1 MAHMNGGFEK
11 HGLDEDAFGP
21 KGGFSNL
28 KTFDAFRKR
37 PSFILAHQDSCTG
50 PIPLAFAV
58 VSWATSTKLPRCA
71 CDFMQ
76 LTLRAQRKRK
86 LPTHLPPPAA
96 ANGPSRSSFSAP
108 FLQSQN
114 SEHGGQAR
122 KPTTSAWSAESVTS
136 SS

>member
-11 HGLDEDAFGP
+11 HGLDDDAFGP

-37 PSFILAHQDSCTG
+37 PSFILPHRDGAIAS
-50 PIPLAFAV
+50 
-58 VSWATSTKLPRCA
+58 STRFRSRVLGDQPKLPVA
-71 CDFMQ
+71 PVTFIP
-76 LTLRAQRKRK
+76 LTLRPQRKRN
-86 LPTHLPPPAA
+86 LPTHLPHPAA

-108 FLQSQN
+108 FLPSQN

-122 KPTTSAWSAESVTS
+122 KPTTSASSAESVTS